1 MASFSYNNPQ
11 VGNPIVSDIDTIREL
26 QKIQAKFDPSLAIDA
41 PEGSKRLVAVSDGF
55 QLQTL
60 SGLSW
65 TSVGK
70 LMHNVDMLDG
80 YHANTSAVANSI
92 PVYNDSAQLV
102 GDLTGNAN
110 TATTLKNS
118 RKFQVGGVASS
129 NSVSFNGSSDVT
141 LTISTLTINNADD
154 SAINGVLTISH
165 GGTGGSTAEEAR
177 SSLGVAPTS
186 HASSA
191 GTHGKSTSKLYG
203 HSIISD
209 TMANAYSADAGYAFS
224 PKGAY
229 QLDQDLRTLISGV
242 SSTASSSV
250 STLDTN
256 LRALITQEFTKANTA
271 ASNAQTTANTAVANA
286 STAQTT
292 ANAAKTAAS
301 TAQSTANAK
310 VAKVNNV
317 APDSSGNVTLNIQ
330 PFPTGTKML
339 FNQASAPTGWT
350 KQTSVSDAALRVVS
364 DGTGGGTGGSLAF
377 STLFATGKAVSLS
390 GNVGATTLT
399 AAQMPSH
406 RHTFPHTSSL
416 YYTSVGS
423 DAFYTI
429 LWRPD
434 GDTDKQ
440 YRDKAVSALNTTGSS
455 NSHTH
460 SLAGTASIALNV
472 KYTNV
477 IICSKN

>member
-1 MASFSYNNPQ
+1 MASFSYNSPQ
-11 VGNPIVSDIDTIREL
+11 VANPIVSDVDNIREI
-26 QKIQAKFDPSLAIDA
+26 QKIQAKFDPSLAVDA
-41 PEGSKRLVAVSDGF
+41 PEGAKRLVVVDGGVQF
-55 QLQTL
+55 QSL
-60 SGLSW
+60 SGLAW
-65 TSVGK
+65 NSVGK
-70 LMHNVDMLDG
+70 LMHDVDSLDG
-80 YHANTSAVANSI
+80 FHAVTNAVANSI
-92 PVYNDSAQLV
+92 PVYNASAQLV

-110 TATTLKNS
+110 TATTLRNS
-118 RKFQVGGVASS
+118 RKFQVAGIASS
-129 NSVSFNGSSDVT
+129 SAVNFNGASDVNLNIT
-141 LTISTLTINNADD
+141 SITINNEDD

-165 GGTGGSTAEEAR
+165 GGTGASSAEEAR
-177 SSLGVAPTS
+177 VALDVAKTS
-186 HASSA
+186 HTSTTGANGKATSA
-191 GTHGKSTSKLYG
+191 TYG
-203 HSIISD
+203 HTIISD
-209 TMANAYSADAGYAFS
+209 TLANAYSADAGYAFS

-242 SSTASSSV
+242 ESSSASSIS
-250 STLDTN
+250 SLDTN

-292 ANAAKTAAS
+292 ANAAQTAAN
-301 TAQSTANAK
+301 TAQTTANAK

-330 PFPTGTKML
+330 PFPSGTKML
-339 FNQASAPTGWT
+339 FNQASAPSGWT
-350 KQTSVSDAALRVVS
+350 KQTSVDNAALRVVS
-364 DGTGGGTGGSLAF
+364 GSGGGTGGSIAF

-416 YYTSVGS
+416 YYTTVGAE
-423 DAFYTI
+423 AFYTI
-429 LWRPD
+429 GWRPD

-440 YRDKAVSALNTTGSS
+440 YRDGMVNSLNTTGSS

-460 SLAGTASIALNV
+460 TLAGTASIALNV
-472 KYTNV
+472 KYTDV
-477 IICSKN
+477 IICSKS